1 MFLRFTL
8 RHHRPNLNG
17 FSSTLDL
24 RPSGKRTDFQQLS
37 KSTLVKYEEFLEG
50 SER

>member
-8 RHHRPNLNG
+8 CIILNG
-17 FSSTLDL
+17 FSSTLNL
-24 RPSGKRTDFQQLS
+24 RPLGKRTDFQQLS
-37 KSTLVKYEEFLEG
+37 KSALVKYEELEG